1 MATRMQQRRGTAA
14 QWTAADPILAAGEIG
29 YETDTNQFKIG
40 DGVNAWSDLS
50 YFKNLEDLG
59 GTLDDYVPL
68 TQKGSAN
75 GVAPL
80 DGSGK
85 IPLGYLTNLIANAP
99 AALDTL
105 KELADAVTLVEGSIA
120 TAIGTHSTDTTDVH
134 GIPDTSVR
142 ATNSSVST
150 AIGTHSSDTTDVHG
164 IADTS
169 ILETTTGAQSKA
181 NAAALAEVNTHNVDT
196 TNVHGIADTAL
207 LATKSYADAAGT
219 TASSAASTALSS
231 HNSATANVHGISD
244 TTALATK
251 TYADNAVATHEAD
264 TTNVHGIA
272 DTSLLATKSYVDT
285 ADALKAALASPAFT
299 GTPTAPT
306 AAAGTNTT
314 QVATTAFV
322 GTAVSALVASAP
334 AALDTINELA
344 AAIGNDANY
353 TTTITTALGTKAPL
367 ASPTFTGTVTIPAGA
382 GIDGY
387 VKTTD
392 LSVYSTTALNNA
404 AYLAKTD
411 AASTYLTQANA
422 TSTYLSIANADE
434 RIQDTAAGMLQ
445 VTAGNG
451 LGRVYDDAANSLTLN
466 IDQTVISTVAA
477 RDAAIVTALGTAAA
491 DATTKANGAV
501 STAAADATTKANNA
515 KSEAIT
521 AAATA
526 ADTKVSTHNSATTNV
541 HGISDTSL
549 LALKSEVAAVTAT
562 SLGLGNVTNTSDA
575 NKPVS
580 TAQASA
586 IATAKSEAIADATAQ
601 VNAVIAAAPAALNTL
616 DELAA
621 ALGDDA
627 NYATTV
633 TTALAGKVPS
643 ATPISQKTA
652 SYTLSS
658 VNEKD
663 SMIEMNAAG
672 ATTVT
677 IPTDA
682 AVAFPIGTSLDV
694 LRVGAGAVDV
704 AAASGVT
711 VNATPGLKLRS
722 QWSSA
727 TLIKRAANTW
737 VLVGDLSA

>member
-68 TQKGSAN
+68 TQKGATN

-134 GIPDTSVR
+134 GIPDTSVH

-251 TYADNAVATHEAD
+251 TYANNAVATHEAD

-334 AALDTINELA
+334 AALDT
-344 AAIGNDANY
+344 
-353 TTTITTALGTKAPL
+353 
-367 ASPTFTGTVTIPAGA
+367 
-382 GIDGY
+382 
-387 VKTTD
+387 
-392 LSVYSTTALNNA
+392 LN
-404 AYLAKTD
+404 
-411 AASTYLTQANA
+411 
-422 TSTYLSIANADE
+422 
-434 RIQDTAAGMLQ
+434 
-445 VTAGNG
+445 
-451 LGRVYDDAANSLTLN
+451 
-466 IDQTVISTVAA
+466 
-477 RDAAIVTALGTAAA
+477 
-491 DATTKANGAV
+491 
-501 STAAADATTKANNA
+501 
-515 KSEAIT
+515 
-521 AAATA
+521 
-526 ADTKVSTHNSATTNV
+526 
-541 HGISDTSL
+541 
-549 LALKSEVAAVTAT
+549 
-562 SLGLGNVTNTSDA
+562 
-575 NKPVS
+575 
-580 TAQASA
+580 
-586 IATAKSEAIADATAQ
+586 
-601 VNAVIAAAPAALNTL
+601 
-616 DELAA
+616 ELAA
-621 ALGDDA
+621 ALGSDA
-627 NYATTV
+627 NFSTTM
-633 TTALAGKVPS
+633 TNALALKAS
-643 ATPISQKTA
+643 KAELAAATVASFNNKTT
-652 SYTLSS
+652 SYTPVLSDEGN
-658 VNEKD
+658 V
-663 SMIEMNAAG
+663 IEMDSASANS
-672 ATTVT
+672 VT
-677 IPTDA
+677 IPPNSS
-682 AVAFPIGTSLDV
+682 VAFTIGSSIDV
-694 LRVGAGAVDV
+694 FQKGTGQTTIVAGAG
-704 AAASGVT
+704 VT
-711 VNATPGLKLRS
+711 ILNTPGLKFRDRYS
-722 QWSSA
+722 MA
-727 TLIKRAANTW
+727 TLVKRDTNTW
-737 VLVGDLSA
+737 IVSGDLTA

>member
-134 GIPDTSVR
+134 GIPDTSVL

-251 TYADNAVATHEAD
+251 TYANNAVATHEAD

-334 AALDTINELA
+334 AALDT
-344 AAIGNDANY
+344 
-353 TTTITTALGTKAPL
+353 
-367 ASPTFTGTVTIPAGA
+367 
-382 GIDGY
+382 
-387 VKTTD
+387 
-392 LSVYSTTALNNA
+392 LN
-404 AYLAKTD
+404 
-411 AASTYLTQANA
+411 
-422 TSTYLSIANADE
+422 
-434 RIQDTAAGMLQ
+434 
-445 VTAGNG
+445 
-451 LGRVYDDAANSLTLN
+451 
-466 IDQTVISTVAA
+466 
-477 RDAAIVTALGTAAA
+477 
-491 DATTKANGAV
+491 
-501 STAAADATTKANNA
+501 
-515 KSEAIT
+515 
-521 AAATA
+521 
-526 ADTKVSTHNSATTNV
+526 
-541 HGISDTSL
+541 
-549 LALKSEVAAVTAT
+549 
-562 SLGLGNVTNTSDA
+562 
-575 NKPVS
+575 
-580 TAQASA
+580 
-586 IATAKSEAIADATAQ
+586 
-601 VNAVIAAAPAALNTL
+601 
-616 DELAA
+616 ELAA
-621 ALGDDA
+621 ALGSDA
-627 NYATTV
+627 NFSTTM
-633 TTALAGKVPS
+633 TNALALKASKVELAA
-643 ATPISQKTA
+643 ATLASFNNKTT
-652 SYTLSS
+652 SYTL
-658 VNEKD
+658 VLGDEGNVV
-663 SMIEMNAAG
+663 EMESASANS
-672 ATTVT
+672 VT
-677 IPTDA
+677 IPPNSS
-682 AVAFPIGTSLDV
+682 VAFTIGSSIDV
-694 LRVGAGAVDV
+694 FQKGTGQTTIVAGAG
-704 AAASGVT
+704 VT
-711 VNATPGLKLRS
+711 ILNTPGLKFRDRYS
-722 QWSSA
+722 MA
-727 TLIKRAANTW
+727 TLVKRDTNTW
-737 VLVGDLSA
+737 IVSGDLTA